1 YEVKKKKKERG
12 KRRKKMDYSYY
23 DNQSGEDRYP
33 GGSSSSQYNDR
44 RRRSINPRWSLESSQ
59 NSPLLGSSPYCD
71 RHPGQIRRPSQIPPY
86 YQSMALAS
94 NIQQQPQP
102 QQSTSNRMSPPVD
115 EEADGINC
123 SPCCEND
130 NIRRTFRSL
139 ILGQMLSLCLVG
151 TGVSSQYLSMEGIN
165 TPAAQSFCNYFLLCF
180 VYGTSLSCK
189 GGEDGLISVIRRRG
203 WKYFL
208 LALVDVE
215 ANFMIVYAYQYTNLT
230 SVQLLDCS
238 TIPLVLLLSWLFL
251 SVRYLISHVVGVCIC
266 LIGIACVI
274 WADIL
279 DGKGGQ
285 GGTNKVLGD
294 GLVLGGAFLYAI
306 SNVTEEFL
314 VKSYSRVEYLGMVG
328 VFGTLISGVQLALLE
343 HQQLASIRWTGTVL
357 GSFALFAICMFLF
370 YSLVTVMLQK
380 SSALMFNLVTLSADF
395 YSLLCSIFLF
405 QESFHPLYFVS
416 FGLVIIGSLIYS
428 LRATARRDA
437 DEPRRV
443 CPCLFICCCCS
454 DCCFDS
460 DGDSSHGSI
469 QITPI
474 PPPLSHYDH
483 SNGMS
488 NGVNGNDPIICPV
501 HGRKAIRESSYGVS
515 QRNAAFLP
523 NP

>member
-1 YEVKKKKKERG
+1 SS
-12 KRRKKMDYSYY
+12 DQSLY
-23 DNQSGEDRYP
+23 DNYSSHHDHYSVP
-33 GGSSSSQYNDR
+33 GGSISSPFNA
-44 RRRSINPRWSLESSQ
+44 RRSSRRYSNNPRESFGSSA
-59 NSPLLGSSPYCD
+59 NSPLLSSSLYCE
-71 RHPGQIRRPSQIPPY
+71 RHPGQFRRPSQIPPY
-86 YQSMALAS
+86 YQSMTAAGIS
-94 NIQQQPQP
+94 SQPLP
-102 QQSTSNRMSPPVD
+102 LPPNRGVPSMEDDVD
-115 EEADGINC
+115 GVNC
-123 SPCCEND
+123 SPCCDND
-130 NIRRTFRSL
+130 NIRRTFRSI
-139 ILGQMLSLCLVG
+139 ILGQILSLCLVG

-165 TPAAQSFCNYFLLCF
+165 APAAQSFCSYFLLCF

-189 GGEDGLISVIRRRG
+189 GGEKGLISVLRHRG

-251 SVRYLISHVVGVCIC
+251 SVRYLISHVIGVCIC

-279 DGKGGQ
+279 DGKGSQ
-285 GGTNKVLGD
+285 GGANKVLGD
-294 GLVLGGAFLYAI
+294 ALVLGGAFLYAV

-328 VFGTLISGVQLALLE
+328 LFGTLISGIQLALLE
-343 HQQLASIRWTGTVL
+343 HQQLASIRWSGSVL
-357 GSFALFAICMFLF
+357 GSFALFAISMFLF
-370 YSLVTVMLQK
+370 YSLVSVMLQK

-405 QESFHPLYFVS
+405 QESFHALYFVS
-416 FGLVIIGSLIYS
+416 FSLVIIGSLIYS
-428 LRATARRDA
+428 LRPTAIRDP

-443 CPCLFICCCCS
+443 CPCLFLCCCCS
-454 DCCFDS
+454 DCCFDE

-474 PPPLSHYDH
+474 PPVSLSDH
-483 SNGMS
+483 C
-488 NGVNGNDPIICPV
+488 NGNGILNGGIDPCPV
-501 HGRKAIRESSYGVS
+501 HGRTTRRQSPYGVS
-515 QRNAAFLP
+515 QRNAAFQP
-523 NP
+523 H

>member
-1 YEVKKKKKERG
+1 EWNYSEGKKKG
-12 KRRKKMDYSYY
+12 NTMDQSVY
-23 DNQSGEDRYP
+23 DNFSSHDRYSIP
-33 GGSSSSQYNDR
+33 GGSSSSPFNGRISSR
-44 RRRSINPRWSLESSQ
+44 RYSNNPRGSVGSSI
-59 NSPLLGSSPYCD
+59 NSPLLGSSLYCD

-86 YQSMALAS
+86 YQSMVS
-94 NIQQQPQP
+94 SGGTIQQTHPLP
-102 QQSTSNRMSPPVD
+102 PSNRIAPPMD
-115 EEADGINC
+115 EEVEGINC
-123 SPCCEND
+123 SPCCDND
-130 NIRRTFRSL
+130 NIRRTFRSI
-139 ILGQMLSLCLVG
+139 ILGQILSLCLVG

-165 TPAAQSFCNYFLLCF
+165 APAAQSFCNYFLLCF

-189 GGEDGLISVIRRRG
+189 GGDEGLISVIRRRG

-251 SVRYLISHVVGVCIC
+251 SVRYLISHVIGVCIC

-279 DGKGGQ
+279 DGKGTQ
-285 GGTNKVLGD
+285 GGANKVLGD
-294 GLVLGGAFLYAI
+294 ALVLGGAFLYAV

-328 VFGTLISGVQLALLE
+328 VFGTLISGIQLALLE

-357 GSFALFAICMFLF
+357 GSFALFAISMFLF
-370 YSLVTVMLQK
+370 YSLVSVMLQK

-416 FGLVIIGSLIYS
+416 FSLVIVGSLVYS
-428 LRATARRDA
+428 LRPTAIRDA

-443 CPCLFICCCCS
+443 CPCLFLCCCCS
-454 DCCFDS
+454 DCCFDN

-469 QITPI
+469 QITPL
-474 PPPLSHYDH
+474 PPVSLNDNCNGGQNGF
-483 SNGMS
+483 SNGI
-488 NGVNGNDPIICPV
+488 DPCPV
-501 HGRKAIRESSYGVS
+501 HGIKSKRQSPYEIS

-523 NP
+523 NH